1 MTPADKR
8 KTATSE
14 TGQIP
19 RHIMEMYQDAA
30 DKLRES
36 AEDADS
42 LSITGA
48 FKMRRGAEGADMAK
62 DNDAPTAGSAAE
74 TAKQ

>member
-1 MTPADKR
+1 MTLADKG

-36 AEDADS
+36 SEAADS

-48 FKMRRGAEGADMAK
+48 FKMRKNTEGSDMAK
-62 DNDAPTAGSAAE
+62 DSDAPTAGSAAE